1 MELITKDLSE
11 IAANPINNTITSSTA
26 EISESI
32 FSDNTESWTET
43 GINLIN
49 NTVANL
55 TNTAFNTT
63 YNSQENMFDESDND
77 NSLVAQ
83 YISIGTAVVASIAVI
98 IGVGVKLGYVR
109 NKNATKAKLKQY
121 IDEIEAEKLAAEINE
136 DVTTENNTLL
146 DNDHAVVDMTGVSYE
161 EEGTL
166 V

>member
-1 MELITKDLSE
+1 MNEISSEIKDLISNPISSTTQGTSTIENLLELITKDLYE
-11 IAANPINNTITSSTA
+11 ITANPINNTITSSTD

-77 NSLVAQ
+77 NSLVVAQ

-98 IGVGVKLGYVR
+98 IGVGV
-109 NKNATKAKLKQY
+109 T
-121 IDEIEAEKLAAEINE
+121 
-136 DVTTENNTLL
+136 
-146 DNDHAVVDMTGVSYE
+146 
-161 EEGTL
+161 
-166 V
+166 

>member
-1 MELITKDLSE
+1 MNGISSEIKDLISNLISSTTQGTSTIENLLELITKDLSE
-11 IAANPINNTITSSTA
+11 IAANPINNTITRSTA

-63 YNSQENMFDESDND
+63 YNSQENMLDESDND

-98 IGVGVKLGYVR
+98 IGVGV
-109 NKNATKAKLKQY
+109 T
-121 IDEIEAEKLAAEINE
+121 
-136 DVTTENNTLL
+136 
-146 DNDHAVVDMTGVSYE
+146 
-161 EEGTL
+161 
-166 V
+166 